1 MKTMLLGMT
10 VALATATTAAAADS
24 YALDKSH
31 SNIGFEIS
39 HMVISDVE
47 GEFGDYVIHLEL
59 DTESLSAS
67 SVHAVIQTA
76 SVDTDNADRDEH
88 LRNEDFFNVAK
99 YPTMEFK
106 STKIME
112 KGGDW
117 VAFGDFT
124 MLGVTK
130 QIELEFE
137 LSGPIQDPWG
147 NTRVGIEA
155 STTINRQDFGMSW
168 SKAMDTGGLMVGN
181 DVEIEIKFE
190 AIRK

>member
-130 QIELEFE
+130 QIELDFE

-155 STTINRQDFGMSW
+155 STTINRQEFGMSW
-168 SKAMDTGGLMVGN
+168 SKVMDTGGLMVGN

>member
-10 VALATATTAAAADS
+10 VALATAATATAADS

-47 GEFGDYVIHLEL
+47 GEFGDYAIHLEL
-59 DTESLSAS
+59 DTENLSAS

-76 SVDTDNADRDEH
+76 SIDTDNADRDDH
-88 LRNEDFFNVAK
+88 LRNEDFFNVAT
-99 YPTMEFK
+99 YPTIEFQ

-117 VAFGDFT
+117 VAVGDFT

-130 QIELEFE
+130 QIELDFE

>member
-10 VALATATTAAAADS
+10 VALATAATATAADS

-47 GEFGDYVIHLEL
+47 GEFGDYAIHLEL
-59 DTESLSAS
+59 DTENLSAS

-76 SVDTDNADRDEH
+76 SIDTDNADRDDH
-88 LRNEDFFNVAK
+88 LRNEDFFNVAT

-106 STKIME
+106 STRIME

-117 VAFGDFT
+117 VAVGDFT

-130 QIELEFE
+130 QIELDFE

-147 NTRVGIEA
+147 NTRVGTEA

-168 SKAMDTGGLMVGN
+168 SNAMDTGGLMVGN

>member
-130 QIELEFE
+130 QIELDFE

>member
-130 QIELEFE
+130 QIELDFE

-168 SKAMDTGGLMVGN
+168 SKVMDTGGLMVGN